1 MATMSIR
8 GLDDKALSTLKQ
20 RAERAGESLNK
31 LVVRLLEEGAG
42 GPGKSRSLQ
51 KFDDLDALAG
61 TWTTQQAKAFDRDTK
76 PFGEVDPA
84 LWK

>member
-8 GLDDKALSTLKQ
+8 GVNEKVLSTLKQ
-20 RAERAGESLNK
+20 RAERAGESLNG
-31 LVVRLLEEGAG
+31 LVVRLLEEDAG
-42 GPGKSRSLQ
+42 GPGKLRPAK

-61 TWTTQQAKAFDRDTK
+61 TWTKQQAQAFDRDTRA
-76 PFGEVDPA
+76 FGEVDPA